1 MDTWDNVCCATSPS
15 VSHLSLREE
24 VVLNDASH
32 STKKQDLVILNHLE
46 VDFGAQQGTKVLS
59 LEGFVSVTVLGIMH
73 LVGGDGVGLDD
84 LQRSVPFN
92 PYRSVIL

>member
-1 MDTWDNVCCATSPS
+1 MLCHKSQCLPP
-15 VSHLSLREE
+15 LSLWEE
-24 VVLNDASH
+24 VVLNDVNH

>member
-1 MDTWDNVCCATSPS
+1 MLCHKSQCLPP
-15 VSHLSLREE
+15 LSLWEE
-24 VVLNDASH
+24 VVLNDVNH

-59 LEGFVSVTVLGIMH
+59 LEGFVSMTVLGIMH

-92 PYRSVIL
+92 PYSCVIL

>member
-1 MDTWDNVCCATSPS
+1 MLCHKSQCLPP
-15 VSHLSLREE
+15 LSLWEE
-24 VVLNDASH
+24 VVLNDVNH

-59 LEGFVSVTVLGIMH
+59 LEGFVSMTVLGIMH

-84 LQRSVPFN
+84 LRRSVPFN
-92 PYRSVIL
+92 PYSCVIL

>member
-1 MDTWDNVCCATSPS
+1 MLCHKSQCLPP
-15 VSHLSLREE
+15 LSLWEE
-24 VVLNDASH
+24 VVLNDVNH

-84 LQRSVPFN
+84 LRRSVPFN
-92 PYRSVIL
+92 PYSCVIL

>member
-1 MDTWDNVCCATSPS
+1 MLCHKSQCLRP
-15 VSHLSLREE
+15 LSLWEE
-24 VVLNDASH
+24 VVLNDVNH

-84 LQRSVPFN
+84 LRRSVPFN
-92 PYRSVIL
+92 PYSCVIL

>member
-1 MDTWDNVCCATSPS
+1 MLCHKSQCLPP
-15 VSHLSLREE
+15 LSLWEE
-24 VVLNDASH
+24 VVLNDVNH

-84 LQRSVPFN
+84 LKRSVPFN
-92 PYRSVIL
+92 PYSCVIL

>member
-1 MDTWDNVCCATSPS
+1 MLCHKSQCLPP
-15 VSHLSLREE
+15 LSLWEE
-24 VVLNDASH
+24 VVLNDVNH

-59 LEGFVSVTVLGIMH
+59 LEGFVSMTVLGIMH

-84 LQRSVPFN
+84 LHMVGDGGMSLSTPTD
-92 PYRSVIL
+92 L

>member
-1 MDTWDNVCCATSPS
+1 MLCHKSQCLPP
-15 VSHLSLREE
+15 LSLWEE
-24 VVLNDASH
+24 VVLNDVNH
-32 STKKQDLVILNHLE
+32 STKKQDLVILNHIE

-59 LEGFVSVTVLGIMH
+59 LEGFVSMTVLGIMH

-92 PYRSVIL
+92 PYSCVIL

>member
-1 MDTWDNVCCATSPS
+1 MLCHKSQCLPP
-15 VSHLSLREE
+15 LSLWEE
-24 VVLNDASH
+24 VVLNDVNH

-73 LVGGDGVGLDD
+73 LVGGNGVGLDD

>member
-1 MDTWDNVCCATSPS
+1 MLCHKSQCLPP
-15 VSHLSLREE
+15 LSLWEE
-24 VVLNDASH
+24 VVLNDVNH

-73 LVGGDGVGLDD
+73 LVGGDGVGVDD
-84 LQRSVPFN
+84 LQGSVPFN
-92 PYRSVIL
+92 PYSCVIL

>member
-1 MDTWDNVCCATSPS
+1 MLCHKSQCLPP
-15 VSHLSLREE
+15 LSLWEE
-24 VVLNDASH
+24 VVLNDVNH

-73 LVGGDGVGLDD
+73 LVGGNGVGLDD

-92 PYRSVIL
+92 PYSCVIL

>member
-1 MDTWDNVCCATSPS
+1 MLCHKSQCLPP
-15 VSHLSLREE
+15 LSLWEE
-24 VVLNDASH
+24 VVLNDVNH

-92 PYRSVIL
+92 PYSCVIL

>member
-1 MDTWDNVCCATSPS
+1 MLCHKSQCLPP
-15 VSHLSLREE
+15 LSLWEE
-24 VVLNDASH
+24 VVLNDVNH

-59 LEGFVSVTVLGIMH
+59 LEGFVSMTVLGIMH

>member
-1 MDTWDNVCCATSPS
+1 MLCHKSQCLPP
-15 VSHLSLREE
+15 LSLWEE
-24 VVLNDASH
+24 VVLNDVNH
-32 STKKQDLVILNHLE
+32 STKKQDLVILNHIE

-92 PYRSVIL
+92 PYSCVIL

>member
-1 MDTWDNVCCATSPS
+1 MLCHKSQCLPP
-15 VSHLSLREE
+15 LSLWEE
-24 VVLNDASH
+24 VVLNDVNH

-84 LQRSVPFN
+84 LRRSVPFN
-92 PYRSVIL
+92 PYSCMIL